1 MYLPLAHLSFFP
13 LFFLLFYRK
22 CLGLHDK
29 KHNSDAFTLIYI
41 KAAERNI
48 YSQFNLKIKHSFCFS

>member
-1 MYLPLAHLSFFP
+1 MYVYMYLPLAHMS
-13 LFFLLFYRK
+13 FFLLFVLLFYWK

-29 KHNSDAFTLIYI
+29 KYNSDAFTLIYI

-48 YSQFNLKIKHSFCFS
+48 YFQFNL